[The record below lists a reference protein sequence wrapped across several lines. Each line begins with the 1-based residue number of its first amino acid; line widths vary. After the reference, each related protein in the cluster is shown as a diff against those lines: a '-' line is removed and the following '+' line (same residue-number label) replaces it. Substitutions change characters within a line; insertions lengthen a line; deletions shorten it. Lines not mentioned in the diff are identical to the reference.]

1 VTLPSAEVPV
11 DRERL
16 RRRPARRV
24 ALVGGALS
32 LVGAAVV
39 GMLGASGAGSLA
51 AAFVTGA
58 LTAGVAGLVLLVG
71 AVRDEYRG
79 DPVPRARLG
88 LGLGS
93 LLLAPFLLVLAAGA
107 AGSA

>member
-1 VTLPSAEVPV
+1 MTHPVAEVVP
-11 DRERL
+11 DRERV

-24 ALVGGALS
+24 AVVGTALS
-32 LVGAAVV
+32 SVGAVVV
-39 GMLGASGAGSLA
+39 GTLGASGAGSLVA
-51 AAFVTGA
+51 ALTGGA
-58 LTAGVAGLVLLVG
+58 LTTALAGLVLLVG

-79 DPVPRARLG
+79 ERVARRRVLLG
-88 LGLGS
+88 VGS